1 MKLLQSPFLQSVRRT
16 LFLAAL
22 AFSTS
27 LFAETGVTA
36 NTIIIGQ
43 DIDLSGTIAVRM
55 KPLVQAADAYIEQ
68 VNKKGGVHGRKIKI
82 VRMDSANKPDKTK
95 ENIPVLLDKEG
106 VFAMWAISGTG
117 NVGAAL
123 PILTERKVPL
133 IGSTSGAD
141 VYYTKL
147 NPYLINL
154 KASYGDEIRRIS
166 EHLQRIGIKKI
177 AAINMD
183 NGFGREALK
192 AAQAAAVEH
201 KLELIATAGFKEDGS
216 DADAAVQAIAKAKP
230 QAVLLLTLSGPAP
243 KLLEAYI
250 KTGHQPQFF
259 ALSIVATDAL
269 YKAVGDR
276 SRGVVV
282 TQTVPLPWDRN
293 LTISREYQQ
302 LMASINV
309 KPEDYA
315 VAGME
320 GYVLARMLVEG
331 LQAAGKNPTR
341 ENLIAAFEKMKN
353 KDVGG
358 MKFSFSPTDHN
369 GSDLVDI
376 TIIGKNG
383 RLVR

>member
-1 MKLLQSPFLQSVRRT
+1 MNLLQSLKRAAS
-16 LFLAAL
+16 LAAL
-22 AFSTS
+22 VFSAS
-27 LFAETGVTA
+27 LCAETGVTA
-36 NTIIIGQ
+36 NTIVIGQ
-43 DIDLSGTIAVRM
+43 DIDMTGTIAVRM
-55 KPLVQAADAYIEQ
+55 KPLMQAADAYIDQ
-68 VNKKGGVHGRKIKI
+68 VNKRGGVHGRKIKI
-82 VRMDSANKPDKTK
+82 VRTDSANKPDKTK
-95 ENIPVLLDKEG
+95 ENIPQLLDKEG
-106 VFAMWAISGTG
+106 VFAMWGISGTG

-123 PILTERKVPL
+123 PILAERKVPL

-154 KASYGDEIRRIS
+154 KASYGDEIRRIAQ
-166 EHLQRIGIKKI
+166 HLQQIGIKKI

-192 AAQAAAVEH
+192 AAQAAATEH
-201 KLELIATAGFKEDGS
+201 KLDLVVTAAFKEDGS
-216 DADAAVQAIAKAKP
+216 DVDKAAQAVAKATP

-250 KTGHQPQFF
+250 KTGHNPQFF

-293 LTISREYQQ
+293 LTISRDFQE
-302 LMASINV
+302 LMKSVNV
-309 KPEDYA
+309 PPEDYSM
-315 VAGME
+315 AGME
-320 GYVLARMLVEG
+320 GYVLAKMLVEG
-331 LQAAGKNPTR
+331 LQAAGRNPTR
-341 ENLIAAFEKMKN
+341 EGLIAAYEKMKD
-353 KDVGG
+353 KDIGG
-358 MKFSFSPTDHN
+358 MKFAFSPTDHN
-369 GSDLVDI
+369 GSSLVDI

>member
-1 MKLLQSPFLQSVRRT
+1 MNLLRLLRWAA
-16 LFLAAL
+16 FLAVFFTTL
-22 AFSTS
+22 PAFS
-27 LFAETGVTA
+27 ETGVTSG
-36 NTIIIGQ
+36 TIVIGQ
-43 DIDLSGTIAVRM
+43 DIDMTGTIAVRM
-55 KPLVQAADAYIEQ
+55 KPLMQAADAYIDQ

-82 VRMDSANKPDKTK
+82 VRTDSANKPDKTK
-95 ENIPVLLDKEG
+95 ENIPQLLDKEG
-106 VFAMWAISGTG
+106 VFAMWGISGTG

-133 IGSTSGAD
+133 IGTTSGAD
-141 VYYTKL
+141 VYYAKV
-147 NPYLINL
+147 NPWLINL
-154 KASYGDEIRRIS
+154 KASYGDEIRKIAQ
-166 EHLQRIGIKKI
+166 HLQQIGVRKI
-177 AAINMD
+177 AVIYMD
-183 NGFGREALK
+183 NGFGREAFK
-192 AAQAAAVEH
+192 AAQAAATEH
-201 KLELIATAGFKEDGS
+201 KLDVVATSPFKEDGS
-216 DADAAVQAIAKAKP
+216 DVDKAVQPIAKAAP

-250 KTGHQPQFF
+250 KTQHNPQFF

-276 SRGVVV
+276 SRGVIV

-293 LTISREYQQ
+293 LTIARDFQD
-302 LMASINV
+302 LMKSINV
-309 KPEDYA
+309 SPEDYSMS
-315 VAGME
+315 GME
-320 GYVLARMLVEG
+320 GYILARMLVEG

-341 ENLIAAFEKMKN
+341 EGLIAAYEKMRD

-358 MKFSFSPTDHN
+358 AKFSFSPTDHN